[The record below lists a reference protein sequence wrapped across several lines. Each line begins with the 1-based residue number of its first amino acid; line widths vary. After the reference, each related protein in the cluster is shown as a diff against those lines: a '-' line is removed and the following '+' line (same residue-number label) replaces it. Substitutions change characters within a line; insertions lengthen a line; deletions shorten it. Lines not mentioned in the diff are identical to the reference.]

1 MKRLADKVA
10 LITGGG
16 RGIGRAIALAFAREG
31 ASVVVCARTENEV
44 QSVAEEIKNEC
55 GVRAIH
61 AVCDVANVESVR
73 AAFSRVSEEFGR
85 GADILVNNAGI
96 AESSSFV
103 KTGDEFWQ
111 RHLAINLSGT
121 FYCMRAALPAMIER
135 GWGRII
141 NISSIAGKTGAA
153 YIAAYSASKHGV
165 LGLTRSCALEVAAKG
180 VTVNAICPG
189 YVDTDMTERA
199 IKNITAKTGKP
210 ADESRAF
217 LEQLSPQ
224 QRLITSEEVAA
235 LALLLASED
244 GRGINGQA
252 INVDGGSV
260 LF

>member
-1 MKRLADKVA
+1 MKLTDKVA

-31 ASVVVCARTENEV
+31 ADVAVLARTENEV
-44 QSVAEEIKNEC
+44 RRVAEEIRDEC
-55 GVRAIH
+55 KVRAFH
-61 AVCDVANVESVR
+61 AVCDVADVESVQG
-73 AAFSRVSEEFGR
+73 AFARVAEEFGR

-96 AESSSFV
+96 AESVPFI
-103 KTGDEFWQ
+103 KTRDEFWQ

-165 LGLTRSCALEVAAKG
+165 LGLTRSVALEVATKG

-199 IKNITAKTGKP
+199 IENIRAKTGKP
-210 ADESRAF
+210 VDESRAF

-235 LALLLASED
+235 LALLLASHE